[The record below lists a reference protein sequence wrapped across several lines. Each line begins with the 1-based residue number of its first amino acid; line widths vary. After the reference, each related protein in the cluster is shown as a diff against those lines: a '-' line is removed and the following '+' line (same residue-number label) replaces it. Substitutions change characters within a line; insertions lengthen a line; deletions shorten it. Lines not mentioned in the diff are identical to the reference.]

1 MTVLTHHLRVAAYVV
16 GQEIERRR
24 RYGHPIPAAM
34 REALDAINSALSVDG
49 RAAVPVLSR
58 LKTTEQLAAEWG
70 CRPRTVRRKAA
81 AAGAKK
87 IGRQWLFEDQEDA

>member
-34 REALDAINSALSVDG
+34 REALDAINSALFAGEHADE
-49 RAAVPVLSR
+49 PVMPR
-58 LKTTEQLAAEWG
+58 FKTTKELAAEWN
-70 CRPRTVRRKAA
+70 CTPMTVRRKAA
-81 AAGAKK
+81 AAGAQK
-87 IGRQWLFEDQEDA
+87 IGGRWLFKENP